1 MFGLI
6 AFGYLASYFC
16 TNRFRQS
23 FGISK
28 DFLEV
33 IYPVATNGMGV
44 DYANVFVK
52 NLRKYQYY
60 LPLDDVHVAEHDV
73 SDEAVHVEVL
83 HLRPL
88 EGAMLDVEGH
98 DACRGMEEEPV
109 AVVHILVTAHDL
121 VHAMAEYLR
130 VGVDYQALV
139 TMVGNQGGKPADE
152 TVGRPVHQQQSTVG
166 RGVRSVKTDTDSLV
180 CER

>member
-1 MFGLI
+1 
-6 AFGYLASYFC
+6 
-16 TNRFRQS
+16 
-23 FGISK
+23 
-28 DFLEV
+28 
-33 IYPVATNGMGV
+33 MGV

-52 NLRKYQYY
+52 NLREYQYY

-98 DACRGMEEEPV
+98 DVCRGMEEEPV

-130 VGVDYQALV
+130 VGVDYQVLV
-139 TMVGNQGGKPADE
+139 TMVGFRAANLRMKQSDAPSINSNPPSDEVSGASKPTRIPLSVNGD
-152 TVGRPVHQQQSTVG
+152 STENKYFLG
-166 RGVRSVKTDTDSLV
+166 STGLLLYL
-180 CER
+180 CIY